1 MSMHSDDTDVTPGNA
16 DVGITFILEVPED
29 ENLCPP
35 IDTAELHG
43 GGWGGN
49 NENGSPKNIIGPDL
63 PYLQVVIVDGKGY

>member
-1 MSMHSDDTDVTPGNA
+1 MYMHSDDTDVTPGNA

-35 IDTAELHG
+35 IDTSELPG

-49 NENGSPKNIIGPDL
+49 NEMVL
-63 PYLQVVIVDGKGY
+63 PRTL